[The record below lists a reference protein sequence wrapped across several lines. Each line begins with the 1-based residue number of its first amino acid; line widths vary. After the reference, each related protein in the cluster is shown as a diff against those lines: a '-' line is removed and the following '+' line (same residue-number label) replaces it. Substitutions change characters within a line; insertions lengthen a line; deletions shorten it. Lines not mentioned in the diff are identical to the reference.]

1 MKFVTSAPH
10 TIGTLSN
17 DSKLMDSHS
26 VDNSR
31 CHDTCVLAL
40 AMAWLKTILEDELYY
55 TVTVICVCGVA
66 FGIGML
72 TALIL

>member
-1 MKFVTSAPH
+1 
-10 TIGTLSN
+10 
-17 DSKLMDSHS
+17 MDSVC

-55 TVTVICVCGVA
+55 TVTVIFACVVA